1 MVTGAAL
8 GGGGDLANQVVSGEP
23 IDWGSVGVSTL
34 VGGVTGGAGHH
45 LDPLIKTGAQAF
57 VSGAV
62 TDGAADLT
70 TQALTGDGPIN
81 WGQVGVSALGGGAG
95 GAADHHFSSDP
106 PTLDTPTSHGGGDGA
121 AAGGGGGG
129 GGQPDTLTVYRGTGN
144 VAELA
149 IHGDTGLMMSDA
161 ARNGYMSS
169 GGDVDAA
176 IAHSQAAHD
185 NAVNTWGSE
194 GDYVEAH
201 SAFGRRDLRGQ
212 RRAVDGVGHD
222 RSGMSPRSSPARM
235 ASCMRAEVP
244 RDSLLP
250 QTLSRSNE
258 SEYLA
263 RNSIPMEPDGARS

>member
-1 MVTGAAL
+1 
-8 GGGGDLANQVVSGEP
+8 VVSGEP
-23 IDWGSVGVSTL
+23 IDWRSVGVSTL

-45 LDPLIKTGAQAF
+45 LDPLIRTGGQAF

-70 TQALTGDGPIN
+70 TQALTGDGTIH

-106 PTLDTPTSHGGGDGA
+106 PTLDTPTSHRGGDGA
-121 AAGGGGGG
+121 AAAGGGGG

-149 IHGDTGLMMSDA
+149 IHGGTGLMMSDA

-185 NAVNTWGSE
+185 NAVNVWGSE

-201 SAFGRRDLRGQ
+201 GAFSHDITQVSGERSMVSVTTDRSVAEIFAGK
-212 RRAVDGVGHD
+212 DGVI
-222 RSGMSPRSSPARM
+222 
-235 ASCMRAEVP
+235 MRAEVP

-250 QTLSRSNE
+250 QTLSTSNE

-263 RNSIPMEPDGARS
+263 RNSIPMQPDVPAS